1 MNSRQQQLDAFNR
14 LLDIMDDL
22 RAKCPWDKKQTIE
35 SLRHLTIEETYE
47 LGDAILNNDLQE
59 VKKELGDLLLHIVFY
74 AKIGSET
81 NDSSTELTTGF
92 DIGDVCNEIC
102 DKLIHRHPHIY
113 GDVEVA
119 DEEEVKQNWE
129 KLKLKEGKKSVLEG
143 VPKGLPALVKASRIQ
158 DKVKG
163 VGFDWEEPHQVWDK
177 VQEELQELQV
187 EIASGNQDKIEA
199 EFGDVLFSMINY
211 ARFLKVNPEDA
222 LERTNKKFIKRF
234 QYLESKASELG
245 KPLMDMTL
253 AEMDVFWNEAKK
265 L

>member
-1 MNSRQQQLDAFNR
+1 MNTRAAQLQAFDR
-14 LLDIMDDL
+14 LLTIMDDL
-22 RAKCPWDKKQTIE
+22 REKCPWDQKQTMQ

-47 LGDAILNNDLQE
+47 LGDAILDNDLSE

-81 NDSSTELTTGF
+81 SDF
-92 DIGDVCNEIC
+92 DIADVCHEISE
-102 DKLIHRHPHIY
+102 KLIHRHPHIY
-113 GDVEVA
+113 SDTVVK

-143 VPKGLPALVKASRIQ
+143 VPKSLPALVKASRIQ

-163 VGFDWEEPHQVWDK
+163 VGFDWEETHQVWDK
-177 VQEELQELQV
+177 VQEELEELQV
-187 EIASGNQDKIEA
+187 EVQAGDQDKIEA

-211 ARFLKVNPEDA
+211 ARFLNVNPEDA

-253 AEMDVFWNEAKK
+253 AEMDIFWEEAKRLPNK
-265 L
+265 

>member
-1 MNSRQQQLDAFNR
+1 MNSRPQKLDAFGR

-22 RAKCPWDKKQTIE
+22 REKCPWDKKQTLQT
-35 SLRHLTIEETYE
+35 LRHLTIEETYE
-47 LGDAILNNDLQE
+47 LGDAILDNDLQE
-59 VKKELGDLLLHIVFY
+59 IKKELGDVLLHIVFY

-81 NDSSTELTTGF
+81 NDF
-92 DIGDVCNEIC
+92 DIADVCNEIC
-102 DKLIHRHPHIY
+102 EKLIHRHPHIY
-113 GDVEVA
+113 GDVVVEN
-119 DEEEVKQNWE
+119 EEEVKQNWE

-143 VPKGLPALVKASRIQ
+143 VPKSLPALVKASRIQ

-177 VQEELQELQV
+177 VEEEIQEFQEE
-187 EIASGNQDKIEA
+187 IKNGDQDKIEA

-234 QYLESKASELG
+234 QYLESKAGELG
-245 KPLMDMTL
+245 KQLSDMTL

>member
-1 MNSRQQQLDAFNR
+1 MNSRQQQLEAFNR

-22 RAKCPWDKKQTIE
+22 REKCPWDKKQTLE

-81 NDSSTELTTGF
+81 NDSSTSITTGF
-92 DIGDVCNEIC
+92 DIADVCNEIS

-113 GDVEVA
+113 GDVIVA

-177 VQEELQELQV
+177 VQEELKELQDEV
-187 EIASGNQDKIEA
+187 NTGNQSKIEA

-211 ARFLKVNPEDA
+211 ARFLNVNPEDA

-234 QYLESKASELG
+234 MYLESKAGELG
-245 KPLMDMTL
+245 KPLMEMTL
-253 AEMDVFWNEAKK
+253 AEMDIFWEEAKK

>member
-1 MNSRQQQLDAFNR
+1 MTTKEQKLEAFGR

-22 RAKCPWDKKQTIE
+22 REKCPWDKKQTFE

-47 LGDAILNNDLQE
+47 LGDAILDNNLE
-59 VKKELGDLLLHIVFY
+59 EIKKELGDLLLHIVFY

-81 NDSSTELTTGF
+81 GTF
-92 DIGDVCNEIC
+92 DIANVAHDIC
-102 DKLIHRHPHIY
+102 EKLIHRHPHIY
-113 GDVEVA
+113 GDVVVA

-143 VPKGLPALVKASRIQ
+143 VPKSLPALVKASRIQ

-177 VQEELQELQV
+177 VQEELQELQHEV
-187 EIASGNQDKIEA
+187 SAQNQDRIES

-211 ARFLKVNPEDA
+211 ARFLNVNPEDA
-222 LERTNKKFIKRF
+222 LERTNKKFIRRF
-234 QYLESKASELG
+234 QYLESKSIELG
-245 KPLMDMTL
+245 KSLSDMTL
-253 AEMDVFWNEAKK
+253 AEMDIFWEEAKK

>member
-1 MNSRQQQLDAFNR
+1 MNTRQQQLEAFNR

-22 RAKCPWDKKQTIE
+22 RSNCPWDKKQTFE

-59 VKKELGDLLLHIVFY
+59 IKKELGDLLLHIVFY

-81 NDSSTELTTGF
+81 SAF
-92 DIGDVCNEIC
+92 DMADVCNDIC

-113 GDVEVA
+113 SDVVVA

-143 VPKGLPALVKASRIQ
+143 VPKSLPALVKASRIQ
-158 DKVKG
+158 EKVKG

-177 VQEELQELQV
+177 VQEELQELQDEV
-187 EIASGNQDKIEA
+187 AIGNQDKIEA

-222 LERTNKKFIKRF
+222 LERTNKKFMKRF
-234 QYLESKASELG
+234 MYLESKASELG

-253 AEMDVFWNEAKK
+253 AEMDIFWEEAKR
-265 L
+265 LL